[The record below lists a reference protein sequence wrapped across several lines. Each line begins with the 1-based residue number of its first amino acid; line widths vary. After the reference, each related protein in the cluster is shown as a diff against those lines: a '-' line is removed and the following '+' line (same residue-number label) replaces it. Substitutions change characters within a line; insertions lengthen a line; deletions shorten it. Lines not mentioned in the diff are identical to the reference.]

1 MTAIDINA
9 EVLRQL
15 SIISNNKSYLEKTLD
30 FLKGLTSQKG
40 SQTVRGAAYQKMLK
54 SLPDYQ
60 EYERGWDDDDAL
72 PLYAAVVR
80 NFKKVMDQST
90 DYALDGWTIF
100 PEANGTLLMEYQKKE
115 AGINLG
121 ISDFSYYIIDNNQ
134 VSGEVFRRVH
144 LSPEVSSR
152 WH

>member
-54 SLPDYQ
+54 SLSDYQ

-80 NFKKVMDQST
+80 N
-90 DYALDGWTIF
+90 
-100 PEANGTLLMEYQKKE
+100 
-115 AGINLG
+115 
-121 ISDFSYYIIDNNQ
+121 
-134 VSGEVFRRVH
+134 VFRRVH